1 MTASDGDGRLTML
14 LMPAESKDAPASP
27 GAGAPLQHQQSP
39 QAQQQGNTKSGVLM
53 IRVVA
58 AKGLAL
64 PPGVHLPDA
73 ILQAISSRPA
83 GHGRVRESLQR
94 KQMWWLPYIVLEFD
108 KNEVLVDA
116 LGGELDSPVWH
127 FKARL

>member
-1 MTASDGDGRLTML
+1 
-14 LMPAESKDAPASP
+14 
-27 GAGAPLQHQQSP
+27 
-39 QAQQQGNTKSGVLM
+39 M

-64 PPGVHLPDA
+64 PPGVHLPSS
-73 ILQAISSRPA
+73 IQQALAQRQAQVAS
-83 GHGRVRESLQR
+83 GRGSVRESLQR

-108 KNEVLVDA
+108 KNEILVDA

-127 FKARL
+127 YRASLYGQYTPIT